1 MIEPS
6 SSTHDL
12 VERVAAA
19 VGRREGAEPAGPARG
34 HHARLRARRTGTGA
48 GRRGHD
54 SDRRAAALAALDRDR
69 ARRSAPPRAWRGVP
83 VAVMAGRSHR
93 YEGYTLDRSTFGV
106 RVLLALGARTLIFT
120 NAAGG
125 VGPNLRPGDLML
137 ATDHLNFVGKR
148 GLFTRDELIPRRA
161 GRRVSTAHDPTLV
174 PSCSTPRG
182 ERMYAS
188 FPGSLI
194 AMHGPSYETAAEIRW
209 AQRLGAGAVCMSTV
223 HEVTVAAE
231 LGARAASLS
240 TITNPATGLTERP
253 LAHDE
258 VTTAARGERSTD
270 RAARSFPGSLARQ
283 ALIDAQRLGSAAQGV
298 RGRRVLRMEGAARG
312 DRRSPRPPRRRD
324 GAASGRSASTG
335 PAARRCDGA
344 PPGIP
349 PVRVAGLPRRARE
362 PEPLVGPGRVG
373 VDRERGFRAARA
385 PRRACPS

>member
-1 MIEPS
+1 MRARSPR
-6 SSTHDL
+6 
-12 VERVAAA
+12 VPRVAITL
-19 VGRREGAEPAGPARG
+19 GSGLG
-34 HHARLRARRTGTGA
+34 
-48 GRRGHD
+48 
-54 SDRRAAALAALDRDR
+54 ALAQALDD
-69 ARRSAPPRAWRGVP
+69 AVTIPTAELPHWPRSTVTGHAGQLHLGAWRGVP

-161 GRRVSTAHDPTLV
+161 GRRVSTAHDPTLGAELLDAARRAHVRLV
-174 PSCSTPRG
+174 PG
-182 ERMYAS
+182 I
-188 FPGSLI
+188 LI

-240 TITNPATGLTERP
+240 TITNPANGLTERP

-258 VTTAARGERSTD
+258 VTTAAR
-270 RAARSFPGSLARQ
+270 
-283 ALIDAQRLGSAAQGV
+283 
-298 RGRRVLRMEGAARG
+298 
-312 DRRSPRPPRRRD
+312 
-324 GAASGRSASTG
+324 AASGRLIALLE
-335 PAARRCDGA
+335 AF
-344 PPGIP
+344 
-349 PVRVAGLPRRARE
+349 L
-362 PEPLVGPGRVG
+362 
-373 VDRERGFRAARA
+373 DRWRDR
-385 PRRACPS
+385 P